1 MNNIIEEL
9 KARGIWNASFG
20 QVNDL
25 IVKGARVY
33 CGTDPTNPPD
43 GSKAS
48 LHVGHLMMF
57 TTARLLQHLGLQPI
71 ILVGTATCSLG
82 DPSGKDQE
90 RGMMTMDRVMENSKA
105 ITEQVKKLLNFDEST
120 PNHAIM
126 VNNYDWIKD
135 MSFLD
140 FEREVGKYI
149 SVNNM
154 LTKESVKR
162 RIEREGCGISHQEF
176 SYMLI
181 QAYDF
186 YHLYNTMGCKL
197 QMAGNDQQS
206 NAGLG
211 IELIHKKI
219 GKDDAGAFFWP
230 LLTNADGSKIG
241 KTSGGKNV
249 WLDPTK
255 TSPFEFLQYFLN
267 VSDIDAER
275 FIKVFTLIPLDEIDK
290 MIAKH
295 RENPSARYLQ
305 KELAKYMTCLVH
317 SEEEYNKAIE
327 ATEILFGKGTTEQ
340 LATIDEK
347 SLLGAMS
354 GVTKIELSKDYFASG
369 ASVIELAAM
378 HDKVPSKSEARKLIK
393 SNGFAIN
400 KVKVTNEKDT
410 ITESALINGKYLLLQ
425 KGKKDYCLVVV
436 S

>member
-105 ITEQVKKLLNFDEST
+105 ITEQVKKLLNFDESA

-135 MSFLD
+135 MSFLN